1 MGKFHSLCLLLDF
14 QFHGKVLVTQES
26 KAFVVSECVH
36 ENSYGISLREW
47 RAIEEE
53 IIFAFLVNGEWN
65 FPIQCCACLASLIN
79 LDLPD

>member
-26 KAFVVSECVH
+26 KAECVQ
-36 ENSYGISLREW
+36 ENSYGISLREL
-47 RAIEEE
+47 RAI
-53 IIFAFLVNGEWN
+53 FCFSFLVNGEWI

-79 LDLPD
+79 LDFPD